1 MKFIGTETRLTV
13 QASALVMTLE
23 QLTEMSSISL
33 TGIEETLPSSL
44 ARNVQQLLL
53 SRENHF
59 LKINYWYRLLFCQR
73 VYSWSNIRFS
83 FKRALTWTTEG
94 VR

>member
-1 MKFIGTETRLTV
+1 MKFIGTGTRLNV

-44 ARNVQQLLL
+44 ARNVQ
-53 SRENHF
+53 H
-59 LKINYWYRLLFCQR
+59 
-73 VYSWSNIRFS
+73 
-83 FKRALTWTTEG
+83 
-94 VR
+94 

>member
-1 MKFIGTETRLTV
+1 MKFIGTGTRLTV
-13 QASALVMTLE
+13 QASTLVMTLE

-59 LKINYWYRLLFCQR
+59 LKINYWYRLLFWQR

>member
-1 MKFIGTETRLTV
+1 MKFIGTGTRLTV

-44 ARNVQQLLL
+44 ARKCTAFTAFPWESLSKDKLLVSVAVL
-53 SRENHF
+53 AKGLF
-59 LKINYWYRLLFCQR
+59 L
-73 VYSWSNIRFS
+73 V
-83 FKRALTWTTEG
+83 
-94 VR
+94 

>member
-1 MKFIGTETRLTV
+1 MKFIGTGTRLTV

-59 LKINYWYRLLFCQR
+59 LKIKYWYRLLFWQR

>member
-1 MKFIGTETRLTV
+1 MKFIGTGTRLTV

-44 ARNVQQLLL
+44 ARNVQHLLL
-53 SRENHF
+53 SR
-59 LKINYWYRLLFCQR
+59 
-73 VYSWSNIRFS
+73 
-83 FKRALTWTTEG
+83 
-94 VR
+94 

>member
-1 MKFIGTETRLTV
+1 MKFIGTGTKLTV

-44 ARNVQQLLL
+44 ARNVQHLLL

-59 LKINYWYRLLFCQR
+59 LKINYWYRLLF
-73 VYSWSNIRFS
+73 
-83 FKRALTWTTEG
+83 
-94 VR
+94 